1 MLCMGLQNKHSSQND
16 TAVYGGPGHR
26 NTCSSSV
33 WIQTKYS
40 MHFHIQQ
47 IIQQELMHR
56 LEHSQPAWYISILH
70 PVILKKDLDNCPTF
84 SKKIAYKLLQKIGY
98 FHPILVQ
105 YHIVFHFFSFKTML
119 YVSNYK
125 YPSIHLYLGIS
136 IRRQGVIIYNWIQ
149 VRHNKSLLSIGWSN
163 CINKMMKQKF
173 KIIMYNRQ
181 ISYLVSILQQ
191 TS

>member
-1 MLCMGLQNKHSSQND
+1 MTRLYMEDQGTGIHVLVLSGSKLNIQCIFIFNKSSNRSLCIAWNTLNQHDILVSYILSSWKRILII
-16 TAVYGGPGHR
+16 VL
-26 NTCSSSV
+26 
-33 WIQTKYS
+33 
-40 MHFHIQQ
+40 HFQRKLHISYC
-47 IIQQELMHR
+47 R
-56 LEHSQPAWYISILH
+56 
-70 PVILKKDLDNCPTF
+70 
-84 SKKIAYKLLQKIGY
+84 KLGIFTLT
-98 FHPILVQ
+98 LVQ